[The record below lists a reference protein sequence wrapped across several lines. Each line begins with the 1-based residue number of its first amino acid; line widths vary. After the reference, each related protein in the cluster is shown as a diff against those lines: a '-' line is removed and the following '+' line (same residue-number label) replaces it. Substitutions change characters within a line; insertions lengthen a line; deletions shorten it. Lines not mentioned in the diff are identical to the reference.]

1 MDIAATPQP
10 SLPSLLCTHLTLISS
25 LIPCTSSQVTD
36 NVVANNTMSEL
47 FNEANSSSRRRGFRG
62 PSMDSDELINL
73 LHHSDPVKVELN
85 GLENEVGDVN
95 TAPSAT
101 FLHICS

>member
-1 MDIAATPQP
+1 
-10 SLPSLLCTHLTLISS
+10 
-25 LIPCTSSQVTD
+25 
-36 NVVANNTMSEL
+36 
-47 FNEANSSSRRRGFRG
+47 
-62 PSMDSDELINL
+62 MDSEELINL

-101 FLHICS
+101 FLHICSGARSFELTGPSKRMKVERVEPKREGE